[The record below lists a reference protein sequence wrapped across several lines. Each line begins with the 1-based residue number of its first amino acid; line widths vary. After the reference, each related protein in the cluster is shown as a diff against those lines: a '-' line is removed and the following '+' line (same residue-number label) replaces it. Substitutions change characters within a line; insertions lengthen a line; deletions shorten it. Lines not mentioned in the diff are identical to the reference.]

1 MGGPGEPRCLLAVPP
16 RFYRSSGPLPH
27 GLPCVP
33 CQAISRASSSVPDGL
48 SHALAFPQADIFTA
62 ETDTAGSSPWPL
74 LMGALMGCLGVSV
87 VALSWIGCMAS
98 KTGPD
103 KVQKRSKKIEDMGV
117 VKRAH
122 LGNGPACRLDGVQRE
137 DVPVNEPQKRL

>member
-74 LMGALMGCLGVSV
+74 LMGALMGCLGFGV
-87 VALSWIGCMAS
+87 VALKWSGSSAS
-98 KTGPD
+98 KAGAD
-103 KVQKRSKKIEDMGV
+103 KVRQAPE
-117 VKRAH
+117 A
-122 LGNGPACRLDGVQRE
+122 LQ
-137 DVPVNEPQKRL
+137 